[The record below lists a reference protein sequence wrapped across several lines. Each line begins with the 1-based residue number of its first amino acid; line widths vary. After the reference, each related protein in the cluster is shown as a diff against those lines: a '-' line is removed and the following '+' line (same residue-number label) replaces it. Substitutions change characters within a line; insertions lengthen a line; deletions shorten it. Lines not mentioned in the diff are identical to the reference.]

1 MNDPGAEEESS
12 QATGLERYK
21 FTVSYDGT
29 LYRGSQR
36 QATQKTVQLELENA
50 LREIGWQGTAIL
62 SAGRTDSGVHAEGQV
77 FSADLSWNHGLERLR
92 AALNAHLSSE
102 IAVREAQAVQP
113 KFHPRNDARSRRY
126 RYRIFFDLVR
136 NPLRE
141 RFAWRIGS
149 GYSFEMLQRAAETV
163 VGEHDFGAFGSPP
176 RKGGA
181 TVRSVYCSEWIK
193 TSSDEIEYLVEGNG
207 FLYHM
212 VRRLVYLQMT
222 LAQGKI
228 HWQDW
233 IGAVTGGKTD
243 ITGLAPANGLT
254 LMCVN
259 YPDTPERL

>member
-1 MNDPGAEEESS
+1 MNDPDAEEEPS
-12 QATGLERYK
+12 QKTGLERYK

-36 QATQKTVQLELENA
+36 QANQKTVQLELENA

-77 FSADLSWNHGLERLR
+77 FSAEISWNHGTDRLR
-92 AALNAHLSSE
+92 AALNAHLSPE
-102 IAVREAQAVQP
+102 MAVREAQLVQP
-113 KFHPRNDARSRRY
+113 KFHPRYDARSRRY
-126 RYRIFFDLVR
+126 RYRIFFDEVR

-141 RFAWRIGS
+141 RYAWRIGS
-149 GYSFEMLQRAAETV
+149 DYSFAMLQRASETV
-163 VGEHDFGAFGSPP
+163 VGEHDFSAFGSPP

-181 TVRSVYCSEWIK
+181 TVRSVYRSNWIK
-193 TSSDEIEYLVEGNG
+193 SASDEIEYLVEANG

-228 HWQDW
+228 SWQDW
-233 IGAVTGGKTD
+233 IGAVTTGKIDT
-243 ITGLAPANGLT
+243 TGLAPSCGLT

-259 YPDTPERL
+259 YPDTPEKL